1 MARRQQHKQPAKANS
16 SRVVPIV
23 YSLAAI
29 LALVGLAD
37 AVYLAVLHLTGQSA
51 VCGASTGC
59 SQVLASKYAQI
70 GPVPVALLG
79 AFGYFTIFSLAV
91 FAAFGYRLARKW
103 VVWMVGLQFLGTLWF
118 LYLQAF
124 VLHAICPYC
133 LLSAAIVFVLAALLV
148 AVPAGAWS
156 ENAPKP
162 RPRKDK

>member
-1 MARRQQHKQPAKANS
+1 MARRQQHKQPARTNS

-59 SQVLASKYAQI
+59 SKVLASKYAQI

-79 AFGYFTIFSLAV
+79 VIGYFTVFGLAT
-91 FAAFGYRLARKW
+91 FAAFGYLLARKW
-103 VVWMVGLQFLGTLWF
+103 VAWVVGLLFLGTLWF

-124 VLHAICPYC
+124 VLHAFCPFC
-133 LLSAAIVFVLAALLV
+133 LASAAVTFILAGLMLATT
-148 AVPAGAWS
+148 P
-156 ENAPKP
+156 ENPSLP
-162 RPRKDK
+162 EMWPH